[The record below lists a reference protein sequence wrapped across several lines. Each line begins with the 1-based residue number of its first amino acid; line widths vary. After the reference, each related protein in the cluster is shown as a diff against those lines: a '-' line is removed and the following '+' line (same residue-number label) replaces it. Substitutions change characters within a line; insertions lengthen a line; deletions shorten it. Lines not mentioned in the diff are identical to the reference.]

1 VAHIGLLAVVA
12 EVLEMQLVL
21 LVLVAMAA
29 AALVVYKQQE
39 QAEPQILVVAEAVV
53 HTNPIQVFLLAVQAV
68 QV

>member
-1 VAHIGLLAVVA
+1 
-12 EVLEMQLVL
+12 MQLVL